1 MKLVRCAAIA
11 AALFIGAPADGNAA
25 ATTFNCSPSKASI
38 VMAPGGIVNDTA
50 TAFVAV
56 PGGTTIFT
64 QGGTAK
70 SCVIVVFSAGVA
82 TNGLLAIRAVLD
94 AAVMANPSIATFI
107 AQNNTEEA
115 RSRTFIFKNVAPGP
129 HSIAIQYQ
137 TTAATI
143 LGSTHLI
150 VHYAP

>member
-1 MKLVRCAAIA
+1 MTLARCAPIA
-11 AALFIGAPADGNAA
+11 AALFIGAPADGNAG
-25 ATTFNCSPSKASI
+25 TTVIDCSPSKTRI

-50 TAFVAV
+50 AAFVAV
-56 PGGTTIFT
+56 PGATTIFT

-94 AAVMANPSIATFI
+94 AAVVANPSIATYI
-107 AQNNTEEA
+107 SQNNTEEA
-115 RSRTFIFKNVAPGP
+115 RSRTFIFKNVAPGA
-129 HSIAIQYQ
+129 HDITIQYS
-137 TTAATI
+137 TNAATI